1 MTGSGNT
8 SSTASATWRDGA
20 AFPWIVWGI
29 GAMLF
34 FYAFFHRVAPAVM
47 VGDLM
52 RDFALD
58 GAILGTLSGLY
69 FYPYAVF
76 QLPLGLMLDRWG
88 PRRVLSSAAA
98 ICAIGS
104 LLFATSTSLSMA
116 YAGRALIGA
125 GAAFGWVGA
134 LTLAAIWFP
143 PHRFALVAGITSMI
157 GMAGAIGGQAPL
169 AALVAAAG
177 WRVTLTGA
185 AVFGGL
191 LATALWLIVRD
202 KAAAPEEADQPRPA
216 RPSLWPAVAEVA
228 ANANV
233 WAVGLIV
240 AMVSVPLL
248 VFAGLW
254 GVPYMMEAHGM
265 TSTEAAG
272 STSLILFGWGIGAPL
287 IGWFSDRIRSRRIP
301 LFGGAILAFA
311 AILAVIYVPGL
322 PLWVIFVLLFCN
334 GFFGSSAVISY
345 AACRESCRA
354 SVSGT
359 SMGLANT
366 ISIVTV
372 AIYQPLIGWFL
383 DLGWTGRLV
392 DGARVYS
399 VETYRLAF
407 LILVFSAVVAIGAAI
422 LTRETHTRAP
432 IGSLPR
438 LRGIPRILVL
448 GRRRD

>member
-1 MTGSGNT
+1 MTDSGSG
-8 SSTASATWRDGA
+8 SSPASTTWRDGV

-52 RDFALD
+52 RDFSLG

-69 FYPYAVF
+69 FYPYAAL

-88 PRRVLSSAAA
+88 PRRVLSTAAA
-98 ICAIGS
+98 VCACGTLI
-104 LLFATSTSLSMA
+104 FATAQSLPMA
-116 YAGRALIGA
+116 YVGRALIGA
-125 GAAFGWVGA
+125 GAAFGWVGT
-134 LTLAAIWFP
+134 LSLAAIWFS
-143 PHRFALVAGITSMI
+143 PHRFALVAGITAMI

-169 AALVAAAG
+169 AAVIAAAG
-177 WRVTLTGA
+177 WRTTLVGA

-191 LATALWLIVRD
+191 LAIALWLIVRD
-202 KAAAPEEADQPRPA
+202 KAEAPEEMGRPPAGRQP
-216 RPSLWPAVAEVA
+216 LWPAVAEVA
-228 ANANV
+228 VNANV

-265 TSTEAAG
+265 TATEAAG
-272 STSLILFGWGIGAPL
+272 STSLILVGWGVGAPL
-287 IGWFSDRIRSRRIP
+287 FGWFSDRIRSRRIP
-301 LFGGAILAFA
+301 LLGGAVLAFT
-311 AILAVIYVPGL
+311 AILAVIYIPGL
-322 PLWVIFVLLFCN
+322 TLWVIFVLLFLN

-359 SMGLANT
+359 SMGFINT
-366 ISIVTV
+366 ISIGTSAVF
-372 AIYQPLIGWFL
+372 QPLVGWFL
-383 DLGWTGRLV
+383 DLGWMGRMV
-392 DGARVYS
+392 DGARIYS
-399 VETYRLAF
+399 AETYRVAF
-407 LILVFSAVVAIGAAI
+407 LSLVFAGAVAIGAAI
-422 LTRETHTRAP
+422 LTWETHSLAP
-432 IGSLPR
+432 VGALPR
-438 LRGIPRILVL
+438 LRGILRVLVL
-448 GRRRD
+448 GRQRD

>member
-1 MTGSGNT
+1 MPP
-8 SSTASATWRDGA
+8 AGA
-20 AFPWIVWGI
+20 
-29 GAMLF
+29 
-34 FYAFFHRVAPAVM
+34 
-47 VGDLM
+47 
-52 RDFALD
+52 
-58 GAILGTLSGLY
+58 
-69 FYPYAVF
+69 
-76 QLPLGLMLDRWG
+76 LPL
-88 PRRVLSSAAA
+88 A
-98 ICAIGS
+98 
-104 LLFATSTSLSMA
+104 
-116 YAGRALIGA
+116 
-125 GAAFGWVGA
+125 
-134 LTLAAIWFP
+134 
-143 PHRFALVAGITSMI
+143 
-157 GMAGAIGGQAPL
+157 
-169 AALVAAAG
+169 
-177 WRVTLTGA
+177 GA

-202 KAAAPEEADQPRPA
+202 KAAAPEETDQPPPA

-240 AMVSVPLL
+240 ATVSVPLL

-272 STSLILFGWGIGAPL
+272 STSLILLGWGTGAPL
-287 IGWFSDRIRSRRIP
+287 IGWFSDRIHSRRIP
-301 LFGGAILAFA
+301 LLSGAVLAFA

-366 ISIVTV
+366 ISIVTA
-372 AIYQPLIGWFL
+372 AIYQPLVGWFL
-383 DLGWTGRLV
+383 DLGWTGRMV

-407 LILVFSAVVAIGAAI
+407 LSLVFSAVVAIGAAI
-422 LTRETHTRAP
+422 LTQETHTRAP
-432 IGSLPR
+432 IDSLPR
-438 LRGIPRILVL
+438 LRGILRVLVL